1 MKLIRC
7 HVENFGALSRFDWEF
22 QDGLN
27 MVCQENGW
35 GKSTFAAFLKVMFY
49 GFGNEKKR
57 SQLER
62 EREKYKPWQGGIYGG
77 SIEFEIGEKRYRMD
91 RTFGERERE
100 DTFML
105 FDLDTGLPTVLYSK
119 EIGRELFRIDEESF
133 MKTIYVSCAD
143 CSTGATDSIHAKLGN
158 LAKNMYDVENY
169 SEAEQKLQQELNRL
183 TPNRKTGL
191 LAKLE
196 QQLWK
201 LQEEIYRDEEEQQ
214 KLSCKKE
221 EWRQKMEERE
231 ELARKQQALRKEMLE
246 TGKQQERQSLLALYQ
261 ELCNQ
266 QREKEAQVEEF
277 EDYFGNGIPEME
289 EVSRTINLVEQERI
303 ASATL
308 EQTVFSESEQHM
320 IDQIEN
326 GWEDVPN
333 VKEVEHMLE
342 KLEQAEEH
350 QESESGQEIE
360 EKTESKIEKKFPR
373 VNPLLVIG
381 LFLAIVGII
390 LCVKQPLSGIFVF
403 ALGIA
408 CGLLGKK
415 QRESV
420 GTEVFMEQAP
430 QETEGEELQKISE
443 VSSVQAFLKK
453 YPMDGAKDEKEHLLR
468 IQVLLTQ
475 LDSII
480 RRKQLQEET
489 ERKIEVLEMEIAE
502 FYKKYN
508 LPEAESKMLQLQSM
522 LATLEKYHGIAADFY
537 KVARKKEEF
546 EREHDI
552 AAIFGDDSSQR
563 GMEELSQ
570 QLEELSQREE
580 QLQKELYVLQK
591 EMEQLQEMEE
601 RMEEKRRSVSFVKQ
615 QIEDNKRRY
624 QLVGLAKTYLQEAKE
639 QFVAKYRSPIS
650 ESFEKYVQILLGRR
664 EHFTVDVNLDVRK
677 QEKGM
682 YRSSQT
688 LSDGWKDVISICL
701 RFALVDAMYQR
712 EKPFLLL
719 DDPFVNLDQQKI
731 EGAFSLL
738 KQVEKD
744 YQIIYFS
751 CHESRMESE

>member
-7 HVENFGALSRFDWEF
+7 HVENFGALSKFDWEF
-22 QDGLN
+22 HDGLN
-27 MVCQENGW
+27 IVCQENGW

-77 SIEFEIGEKRYRMD
+77 SIEFEAGQKRYRMD

-196 QQLWK
+196 QQLWT
-201 LQEEIYRDEEEQQ
+201 LQEEICREEEEQQ

-221 EWRQKMEERE
+221 EWRQKIEERE
-231 ELARKQQALRKEMLE
+231 ELVRKQQALRRKMLE

-289 EVSRTINLVEQERI
+289 EVSHTIELVERERI
-303 ASATL
+303 ANATL
-308 EQTVFSESEQHM
+308 EQTVFSEAEQHM
-320 IDQIEN
+320 IEQIEN
-326 GWEDVPN
+326 GWEDVPDA
-333 VKEVEHMLE
+333 KEVEHMLE
-342 KLEQAEEH
+342 KLEQEEEK
-350 QESESGQEIE
+350 QESESEQEEE
-360 EKTESKIEKKFPR
+360 EKTETKFPR
-373 VNPLLVIG
+373 VTPLLVIG
-381 LFLAIVGII
+381 LFLAILGII
-390 LCVKQPLSGIFVF
+390 LCVKQPLSGICVF
-403 ALGIA
+403 ALGIV

-415 QRESV
+415 QRESM
-420 GTEVFMEQAP
+420 GTEMVVEQVT
-430 QETEGEELQKISE
+430 QETEEEKEQDKTQASSLQT
-443 VSSVQAFLKK
+443 FLQK
-453 YPMDGAKDEKEHLLR
+453 YPMDDAKDEKDHLLR

-475 LDSII
+475 LESII
-480 RRKQLQEET
+480 RRKQIQEET
-489 ERKIEVLEMEIAE
+489 ERKKEVLEMEIAE

-508 LPEAESKMLQLQSM
+508 LPEAESKMLQLQSI

-563 GMEELSQ
+563 GMEELNQ
-570 QLEELSQREE
+570 QLEELSKREE

-591 EMEQLQEMEE
+591 EIEQLQEMEE
-601 RMEEKRRSVSFVKQ
+601 RKEEKKRSVTLVKQ

-624 QLVGLAKTYLQEAKE
+624 QLVGLAKTYLQKAKE

-738 KQVEKD
+738 KQVEKE

-751 CHESRMESE
+751 CHESRMGSE